1 MRNQKHLDRNEL
13 QIYSDGVRRHRLN
26 KGETLFRRTRYQ
38 HGSVEREERRKGP
51 AVWVYRWWEEDI
63 NGKLV
68 HRKAQV
74 GDVKKYP
81 TESAAH
87 SAADALRLTI
97 NNRCEHRNLRRT
109 TINTLWEHYSQE
121 ELPLKALST
130 QDAYIIYAKNWIV
143 PRWGNLPLEQVKTV
157 EVERW
162 LRAIGVADGT
172 KAKIKCVMSALFS
185 HAVRWEFC
193 GHNPISSGIPV
204 GTGGKRGPSTGVRI
218 SAKRQ
223 RSPLVL
229 SSEQVKL
236 GLAELEFRDQL
247 LVFLEGALGIR
258 QGELGALRWLSCDFD
273 NMSISVQH
281 SYYWRRGGNLK
292 STKTE
297 ASAKLLP
304 MHPSLKHSLQE
315 WRSQSLYNK
324 PEDFVFPSERLQGSK
339 LVRSSFSFEEENT
352 ARIQTNRNHWSGL
365 AHVST
370 FRRNDAR
377 GDGRT
382 STHHPRLLA
391 AQQPSRHEQVSAG
404 DIEDQ
409 TLGTRQI
416 GRRYFADGYF
426 AEDKPN
432 SMSAVWNR
440 SGTGPFS
447 FGAYR
452 PLTSPDLL
460 DVRVASA

>member
-1 MRNQKHLDRNEL
+1 M
-13 QIYSDGVRRHRLN
+13 
-26 KGETLFRRTRYQ
+26 FRRTRYQ
-38 HGSVEREERRKGP
+38 HGSVEREERKKGP

-68 HRKAQV
+68 HRKVQV

-87 SAADALRLTI
+87 STADALRLTI

-162 LRAIGVADGT
+162 LRATGVADGT

-204 GTGGKRGPSTGVRI
+204 GSGGKRGPSTGVRI

-229 SSEQVKL
+229 SPEQVKL

-258 QGELGALRWLSCDFD
+258 QGELGALRWLECD
-273 NMSISVQH
+273 
-281 SYYWRRGGNLK
+281 
-292 STKTE
+292 
-297 ASAKLLP
+297 
-304 MHPSLKHSLQE
+304 
-315 WRSQSLYNK
+315 
-324 PEDFVFPSERLQGSK
+324 
-339 LVRSSFSFEEENT
+339 VRSSFSVKEEDS
-352 ARIQTNRNHWSGL
+352 ACVQTNRYHGCGL
-365 AHVST
+365 APVSALG
-370 FRRNDAR
+370 RKHAG

-382 STHHPRLLA
+382 SAHDSRLLA
-391 AQQPSRHEQVSAG
+391 AQQPSCHEQVSAG
-404 DIEDQ
+404 NIEDQ
-409 TLGTRQI
+409 TLGTGKI

-432 SMSAVWNR
+432 PMSAVWNR
-440 SGTGPFS
+440 FRMGPFS
-447 FGAYR
+447 FLVR
-452 PLTSPDLL
+452 RLSSPNIP
-460 DVRVASA
+460 